1 MTSQLAP
8 LVERGQASGV
18 FRRDLPVTWHM
29 ATVRAI
35 VHMASAE
42 LLAGR
47 IAESEV
53 EAAMLT
59 TALSAIAERAPSEPR
74 KRLNREDSR

>member
-1 MTSQLAP
+1 M
-8 LVERGQASGV
+8 
-18 FRRDLPVTWHM
+18 
-29 ATVRAI
+29 VRAI

-59 TALSAIAERAPSEPR
+59 TALAAIAERAPRAR